1 MTVKQFR
8 AIARRKKQ
16 YEIIPI
22 NCIRLVSA
30 IHMENNDSRIL
41 EISKPTNQLLV
52 IAHKN
57 DNGTYNLITGWKDYI
72 IAVRDGIKKIKAV
85 LVDEVNRDEFLRW
98 LSASTDWV
106 RLDDIHIPDCFQARP
121 SRKEKLDVY
130 VEEVKTAIQKHSL
143 TDYLDVKPITIDK
156 NNILVDGYT
165 RYLAL
170 KMLGYRDEI
179 PVIRKD

>member
-16 YEIIPI
+16 YEIIPT
-22 NCIRLVSA
+22 NLIRVVSD
-30 IHMENNDSRIL
+30 IHKDNDVSHIL
-41 EISKPTNQLLV
+41 ELNKPTNQLLV
-52 IAHKN
+52 IAHRNN
-57 DNGTYNLITGWKDYI
+57 DGTYNLVTGWKDYI

-98 LSASTDWV
+98 LSVSTEWIG
-106 RLDDIHIPDCFQARP
+106 LDDIHIPDCFAAYP
-121 SRKEKLDVY
+121 PRKEKLDGY
-130 VEEVKTAIQKHSL
+130 IKEVKTAIQKHSL

-156 NNILVDGYT
+156 NNMLADGFT

-170 KMLGYRDEI
+170 KALGYRDEI

>member
-16 YEIIPI
+16 YEIIPT
-22 NCIRLVSA
+22 NLIRVVSD
-30 IHMENNDSRIL
+30 IHKDNDVSHIL
-41 EISKPTNQLLV
+41 ELNKPTNQLLV
-52 IAHKN
+52 IAHRN
-57 DNGTYNLITGWKDYI
+57 DDGTYNLITGWKDYF
-72 IAVRDGIKKIKAV
+72 IAVRDDIKKIKAV

-106 RLDDIHIPDCFQARP
+106 RLDDIHIHGSFQARP
-121 SRKEKLDVY
+121 PKKEKLDGY
-130 VEEVKTAIQKHSL
+130 IKEVKTAIQKHSL

-156 NNILVDGYT
+156 NNVLTDGFT

-170 KMLGYRDEI
+170 KALGYKDEI

>member
-16 YEIIPI
+16 YEIIPT
-22 NCIRLVSA
+22 NLIRVVSD
-30 IHMENNDSRIL
+30 IHKDNDVSHIL
-41 EISKPTNQLLV
+41 ELNKPISQLLV

-57 DNGTYNLITGWKDYI
+57 NDGTYNLVTGWKDYM
-72 IAVRDGIKKIKAV
+72 IAVRDGIKEIKAV
-85 LVDEVNRDEFLRW
+85 LVDELNRDEFLRW

-106 RLDDIHIPDCFQARP
+106 RLDDIHIPDCFAAYSP
-121 SRKEKLDVY
+121 RKEKLDVY

-156 NNILVDGYT
+156 NNVLVDGYT

>member
-8 AIARRKKQ
+8 VIARRKKQ
-16 YEIIPI
+16 YEIIPV
-22 NCIRLVSA
+22 NLIRVVSD
-30 IHMENNDSRIL
+30 IHMGNDVPHIL
-41 EISKPTNQLLV
+41 ELNKPTNQLLV

-57 DNGTYNLITGWKDYI
+57 DDGTYNLITGWKDYI
-72 IAVRDGIKKIKAV
+72 IAVRDDIKKIKAV
-85 LVDEVNRDEFLRW
+85 LVDELNRDEFLRW

-121 SRKEKLDVY
+121 PRKEKLDGY
-130 VEEVKTAIQKHSL
+130 IKEVKTAIQKHSL

-156 NNILVDGYT
+156 NNVLTDGFI

-170 KMLGYRDEI
+170 KALGYKDEI

>member
-1 MTVKQFR
+1 MTIKQFR

-16 YEIIPI
+16 YEIIPT
-22 NCIRLVSA
+22 NLIRVVSA

-57 DNGTYNLITGWKDYI
+57 DDGTYNLITGWKDYI
-72 IAVRDGIKKIKAV
+72 IAVRDNIKEIKAV
-85 LVDEVNRDEFLRW
+85 LVDEVNRDEFLHW
-98 LSASTDWV
+98 LSASTEWV
-106 RLDDIHIPDCFQARP
+106 RLDDIHIPNCFQAHP
-121 SRKEKLDVY
+121 PKKEKLDGY
-130 VEEVKTAIQKHSL
+130 IKEAKIAIQKYALS
-143 TDYLDVKPITIDK
+143 DYLDIKPITIDK
-156 NNILVDGYT
+156 NNMLTDGYT

-170 KMLGYRDEI
+170 KTLRYRDEI